1 MWILLAQKVF
11 GQNPAFVRWK
21 HFATDK
27 SNDAPL
33 IMTAYPFAGADH
45 ANAAANDEIV
55 TLNHM
60 RKCTIIS
67 ALVRRQV
74 KSLRCV
80 RFWDG
85 SIFLLRYGSFFRQTV
100 RAMNESVT
108 QIKDMTG
115 NPAPLG
121 LLGFGMTTVLLNL
134 HNAGFY
140 ELNSMILAMGICYG
154 GAAQI
159 VAGIMEWRKGNTFAT
174 TAFLSYGLFW
184 FSLVTLIILTKLGWA
199 SPSNDTAMAA
209 YLAMWG
215 LFTAVMFVG
224 TLRMHVAGQVVFG
237 SLTIL
242 FFLLAIGD
250 FVNAGPDFRH
260 FTGYEGIFCGFSA
273 VYAGLAQ
280 VLNEVF
286 GKVVLPL
293 GPVTK

>member
-1 MWILLAQKVF
+1 
-11 GQNPAFVRWK
+11 
-21 HFATDK
+21 
-27 SNDAPL
+27 
-33 IMTAYPFAGADH
+33 
-45 ANAAANDEIV
+45 
-55 TLNHM
+55 
-60 RKCTIIS
+60 
-67 ALVRRQV
+67 
-74 KSLRCV
+74 
-80 RFWDG
+80 
-85 SIFLLRYGSFFRQTV
+85 
-100 RAMNESVT
+100 MNESVT
-108 QIKDMTG
+108 QIKDTTG

-184 FSLVTLIILTKLGWA
+184 FSLVTLIILAKLGWA

-215 LFTAVMFVG
+215 LFTAFMFIA
-224 TLRMHVAGQVVFG
+224 TLRLNRALQVVFAT
-237 SLTIL
+237 LTIL

-250 FVNAGPDFRH
+250 YVNASAGFKQ

-273 VYAGLAQ
+273 IYAGVAQ
-280 VLNEVF
+280 VLNEIF
-286 GKVVLPL
+286 GETVLPL
-293 GPVTK
+293 GAVKK